1 MIYAPSITDILLQS
15 IKASEVMSRKVVTA
29 TEDEKLSR
37 IAEKML
43 EARVSSVVV
52 LSGKKV
58 VGIVTEK
65 DFVKF
70 FALGVEPEAPVK
82 QFMTRN
88 VIVIRE
94 DRSIN
99 DARNIMLS
107 NQIRHLPVVNADGEL
122 VGMITTRDIIESV
135 VTLI

>member
-1 MIYAPSITDILLQS
+1 MQS
-15 IKASEVMSRKVVTA
+15 IKASEVMSRKLVTA

-43 EARVSSVVV
+43 ESRVSSVVV

>member
-1 MIYAPSITDILLQS
+1 
-15 IKASEVMSRKVVTA
+15 
-29 TEDEKLSR
+29 
-37 IAEKML
+37 
-43 EARVSSVVV
+43 VSSVVV

>member
-1 MIYAPSITDILLQS
+1 
-15 IKASEVMSRKVVTA
+15 MSRRLVTA

-52 LSGKKV
+52 LSEKKV

-70 FALGVEPEAPVK
+70 FALGVQPDAPVNH
-82 QFMTRN
+82 FMTRN
-88 VIVIRE
+88 VIVVRD
-94 DRSIN
+94 DRSVN

-107 NQIRHLPVVNADGEL
+107 NQIRHLPVVNAEGEL
-122 VGMITTRDIIESV
+122 VGMLTTRDIIESV